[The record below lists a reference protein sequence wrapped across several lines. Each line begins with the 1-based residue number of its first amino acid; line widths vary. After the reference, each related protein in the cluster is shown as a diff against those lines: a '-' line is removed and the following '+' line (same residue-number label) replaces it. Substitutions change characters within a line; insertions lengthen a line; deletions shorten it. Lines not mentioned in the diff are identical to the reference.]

1 MLVYIMFACING
13 HNKDLL
19 ADYIYLFILET
30 ILRTVVVNYKN
41 KIHWSIILGI
51 EHDMSYVDTD
61 NVWCTWW
68 LLYTMV

>member
-1 MLVYIMFACING
+1 MLVYIMLACING

-41 KIHWSIILGI
+41 KIH
-51 EHDMSYVDTD
+51 
-61 NVWCTWW
+61 
-68 LLYTMV
+68 